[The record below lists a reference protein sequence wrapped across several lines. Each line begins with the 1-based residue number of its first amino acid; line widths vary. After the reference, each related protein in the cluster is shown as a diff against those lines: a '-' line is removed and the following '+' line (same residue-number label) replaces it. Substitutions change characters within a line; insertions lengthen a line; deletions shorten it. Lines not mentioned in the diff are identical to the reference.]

1 MKKIR
6 IFINI
11 NKNKLNLKKMEAIKF
26 YAKEIQIMR
35 QSQQKMA
42 FDYSKS
48 KGYLPTIMELQ
59 RMTDL
64 FVEVCLRPLD
74 TDLKKRITNLDVWLS
89 EKTIDTSLEID
100 GVLY

>member
-1 MKKIR
+1 MA
-6 IFINI
+6 NAT
-11 NKNKLNLKKMEAIKF
+11 MSF

-48 KGYLPTIMELQ
+48 KGYIPSILELQ

-64 FVEVCLRPLD
+64 FVEMCLRPQD
-74 TDLKKRITNLDVWLS
+74 DDLTKRIKSLDKWLIGKRIES
-89 EKTIDTSLEID
+89 SQEFD
-100 GVLY
+100 GVLL